1 MTEPGRGHGR
11 RVITIVG
18 VLAVVAGFVYLLSGG
33 ISNNLVYFLTPGELA
48 ARGTDAVDEP
58 VRLGGLVKAG
68 TVKWDADALDLRF
81 VIQDS
86 VGGEI
91 PVRAHDTPPP
101 MFREGQGV
109 VVEGHLTAAGVFEA
123 NNLMVR
129 HSNEYRAPTEGADPH
144 ETYKSLVRDPQGR

>member
-1 MTEPGRGHGR
+1 MTEPRPGRGR
-11 RVITIVG
+11 RGIAVAG
-18 VLAVVAGFVYLLSGG
+18 VLLVLAAFVYLLSGSIG
-33 ISNNLVYFLTPGELA
+33 NNLVYFLTPGELA
-48 ARGTDAVDEP
+48 ARGTGAVDEP

-68 TVKWDADALDLRF
+68 TVEWNADALDLRF

-86 VGGEI
+86 IGGEI

-109 VVEGHLTAAGVFEA
+109 VVEGRLTAAGVFEA
-123 NNLMVR
+123 DNLMVR

-144 ETYKSLVRDPQGR
+144 DAYKSLVRDPRAR